1 MQQFSTDIL
10 TVKDH
15 LDYST
20 EQFSLSTS
28 QDLETISELET
39 EYIKNL
45 ENVKLTLE
53 KFDEVMA
60 KYKIEE
66 FNPIDEKF
74 DPQIH
79 EALAMVNIPEKEPN
93 TI

>member
-28 QDLETISELET
+28 QDLETISELEA